1 MLKKMISAAII
12 SGILL
17 SGLALPPAWAGGNV
31 SITVNG
37 KKIDDAVVTF
47 KYGPD
52 GNPTGQVVLWPL
64 RKVAEDL
71 GYKVAWDGSRAIVS
85 NDSKKVVVGPE
96 DKVVLVY
103 GQQTASTG
111 ELEVP
116 THMADDHIYVET
128 DFFTKYLG
136 AKLGVSK

>member
-1 MLKKMISAAII
+1 MLKKMISAAIV

-17 SGLALPPAWAGGNV
+17 SGLALPSAWAYGNV

-52 GNPTGQVVLWPL
+52 GNPSGQVVLWPL

-71 GYKVAWDGSRAIVS
+71 GYTVTWDGNRAIVS
-85 NDSKKVVVGPE
+85 SDTKKVVVGPE
-96 DKVVLVY
+96 DKVILAY
-103 GQQTASTG
+103 GQQTAFTG
-111 ELEVP
+111 ELDVP
-116 THMADDHIYVET
+116 TRMADEHIYVET

-136 AKLGVSK
+136 AKLSE